1 MYKQIADDLRARIH
15 GGELEPGDDVPTEAE
30 LADQWATSRGPIRNA
45 LALLRGEGLIETN
58 VRKIKILNEEELKKI
73 TEELPRYEAMLKGIN
88 AAIAAAGSNYEQ
100 VETLL
105 IDQKET
111 QEKVD
116 ALTERW
122 CELEDLK
129 GE

>member
-1 MYKQIADDLRARIH
+1 
-15 GGELEPGDDVPTEAE
+15 
-30 LADQWATSRGPIRNA
+30 
-45 LALLRGEGLIETN
+45 
-58 VRKIKILNEEELKKI
+58 
-73 TEELPRYEAMLKGIN
+73 MLKGIN

>member
-1 MYKQIADDLRARIH
+1 MAIIVNTWKKNTVITKKKKSEKASGPSITKTNIKTVQIKA
-15 GGELEPGDDVPTEAE
+15 
-30 LADQWATSRGPIRNA
+30 
-45 LALLRGEGLIETN
+45 GLT
-58 VRKIKILNEEELKKI
+58 RRQEEELKKI

-105 IDQKET
+105 ADQKET